1 MKMPHRTRLAVA
13 VLALGGLGLGSV
25 AQADPFVGRLI
36 GSVAAGMLVNGA
48 IKSHD
53 KKFATQCRLY
63 DREGMEV
70 YLPCDSRRPLGEVLT
85 QDKPDAMAD
94 GLAGG
99 PPVDVAPLAAPPAP
113 HHAAAPFDEG
123 AAAYA
128 AANGLPMNA
137 RPGECFAQAQTQWAR
152 RPCDDV
158 VHAAPAPVYAPAPPV
173 VHYAPP
179 PVRHAPMPEADC
191 GCEHGFR
198 DQRARPVASVLSAQG
213 GHARTSYGAGRV
225 LGVYDA
231 YEESSSSNAVSY
243 SESYSHGGYG
253 GGYGYGFTGGVGGSG
268 GFYPYGGVGYGAG
281 GYADGPARVAGRDAA
296 GFLTWP
302 GKRVR

>member
-13 VLALGGLGLGSV
+13 VLALGSLGLGSV
-25 AQADPFVGRLI
+25 AKADPFVGRLI

-70 YLPCDSRRPLGEVLT
+70 YLPCDSRRPLGEVMT
-85 QDKPDAMAD
+85 AEKPDAMAD

-99 PPVDVAPLAAPPAP
+99 PPVD
-113 HHAAAPFDEG
+113 AAPFDEG

-128 AANGLPMNA
+128 AANDLPMNA
-137 RPGECFAQAQTQWAR
+137 RPGECFARAQTQWAS

-158 VHAAPAPVYAPAPPV
+158 VHAEPAPVYAPPPPM

-179 PVRHAPMPEADC
+179 PRRHAPMPDADC
-191 GCEHGFR
+191 GCE
-198 DQRARPVASVLSAQG
+198 RPVASFLSAQG
-213 GHARTSYGAGRV
+213 GHAQTAYGAGRV
-225 LGVYDA
+225 VGSYDA
-231 YEESSSSNAVSY
+231 YEESSSSSAVSY
-243 SESYSHGGYG
+243 SESYGA

-281 GYADGPARVAGRDAA
+281 GYADGPARVAGRDPH

>member
-1 MKMPHRTRLAVA
+1 MNTPHRTSLAVA
-13 VLALGGLGLGSV
+13 VLALTSLGVSSA

-53 KKFATQCRLY
+53 KKFAAQCRLY

-85 QDKPDAMAD
+85 ADKPGAMAD

-99 PPVDVAPLAAPPAP
+99 PPAAVDVAPLAAPP
-113 HHAAAPFDEG
+113 HAYAQRDDG

-128 AANGLPMNA
+128 AP
-137 RPGECFAQAQTQWAR
+137 P
-152 RPCDDV
+152 
-158 VHAAPAPVYAPAPPV
+158 PAYAPPV

-179 PVRHAPMPEADC
+179 PVRYTPVEADC
-191 GCEHGFR
+191 GCEHGIR
-198 DQRARPVASVLSAQG
+198 DARGHAGRPIASFLSARG
-213 GHARTSYGAGRV
+213 GHAQTSYGPGRV
-225 LGVYDA
+225 VGVHDA
-231 YEESSSSNAVSY
+231 YEASSSSSAFY
-243 SESYSHGGYG
+243 SESYG
-253 GGYGYGFTGGVGGSG
+253 G
-268 GFYPYGGVGYGAG
+268 GFYPYGAVGYGAG
-281 GYADGPARVAGRDAA
+281 GYADHDLDRARVAGRDAA